1 MRSKGEKMTKAEKQQ
16 LVAELTNEFKKA
28 SAIIVCDYK
37 GMSAYELE
45 SIRKNAREND
55 AKVKVVKNTLASIA
69 LKNADQ
75 EELELVNTNLVI
87 WGSDQLSTCKIA
99 DKAATAFKEKFTVK
113 SGLLEGK
120 VTDVATITAMA
131 KLPGREEL
139 LGMLL
144 NVWNGPARS
153 IAIGLQALATKRA
166 EEA

>member
-16 LVAELTNEFKKA
+16 LVAELTNEFKDA

-37 GMSAYELE
+37 GMSVYELE
-45 SIRKNAREND
+45 AIRKNAREND

-87 WGSDQLSTCKIA
+87 WGSDQLATCKIA
-99 DKAATAFKEKFTVK
+99 DKAATAYKEKFSVK

-120 VTDVATITAMA
+120 VADVATIIAMA

>member
-16 LVAELTNEFKKA
+16 LVAELTNEFKDA

-37 GMSAYELE
+37 GMSVYELE
-45 SIRKNAREND
+45 AIRKNAREND

-87 WGSDQLSTCKIA
+87 WGSDQLSTCKVA
-99 DKAATAFKEKFTVK
+99 DKAATAYKEKFSVK

-120 VTDVATITAMA
+120 VADAATITAMA

>member
-16 LVAELTNEFKKA
+16 LVAELTNEFKDA

-37 GMSAYELE
+37 GMSVYELE
-45 SIRKNAREND
+45 NIRKNAREND

-87 WGSDQLSTCKIA
+87 WGSDQLSTCKVA
-99 DKAATAFKEKFTVK
+99 DKAATAFKEKFSVK

-120 VTDVATITAMA
+120 AVDVATITAMA

-153 IAIGLQALATKRA
+153 IAIGIQALATKRA

>member
-16 LVAELTNEFKKA
+16 LVAELTNEFKDA

-37 GMSAYELE
+37 GMSVYELE
-45 SIRKNAREND
+45 AIRKNAREND

-87 WGSDQLSTCKIA
+87 WGSDQLSTCKVA
-99 DKAATAFKEKFTVK
+99 DKAATAYKEKFSVK

-120 VTDVATITAMA
+120 VADVATIIAMA

>member
-16 LVAELTNEFKKA
+16 LVAELTNEFKDA

-37 GMSAYELE
+37 GMSVYELE
-45 SIRKNAREND
+45 AIRKNAREND

-87 WGSDQLSTCKIA
+87 WGSDQLSTCKVA
-99 DKAATAFKEKFTVK
+99 DKAATAYKEKFSVK

-120 VTDVATITAMA
+120 VADVATITAMA